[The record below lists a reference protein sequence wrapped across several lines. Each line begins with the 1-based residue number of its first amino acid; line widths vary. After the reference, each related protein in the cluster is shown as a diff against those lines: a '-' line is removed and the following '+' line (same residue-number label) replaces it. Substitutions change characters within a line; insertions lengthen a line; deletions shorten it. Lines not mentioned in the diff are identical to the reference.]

1 MISYPQKIF
10 HPADFESIIG
20 GSLRLHGMTINAE
33 LFLQSASQNSR
44 ENNQRQSGSQIC
56 EK

>member
-1 MISYPQKIF
+1 MVSCQQKIF
-10 HPADFESIIG
+10 HPVDFETIIG
-20 GSLRLHGMTINAE
+20 GSLRLHGKIINAE

-44 ENNQRQSGSQIC
+44 ENNQWQSWSQIR